1 MKKYTAFVLLFAV
14 ALGAFAQT
22 KPAPKKE
29 QDYYEIKTLPI
40 PKEIYLEVG
49 GLATM
54 PDGRLA
60 VSTRRGD
67 LDCRES
73 LPKIESPNLLPS
85 FRERIA
91 RGVRPGLQG
100 WRILLLATR

>member
-1 MKKYTAFVLLFAV
+1 MKKYTALVLLFAT

-60 VSTRRGD
+60 VSTRRGEID
-67 LDCRES
+67 RKS
-73 LPKIESPNLLPS
+73 
-85 FRERIA
+85 
-91 RGVRPGLQG
+91 VV
-100 WRILLLATR
+100 